1 MGRGSAVLA
10 PDQPAQKA
18 KLNPGQSGSRSLGT
32 EHARSLEHLEL
43 RTASCWNIL
52 EYPAVTFAFGN
63 LGSRVRLNQSRIRQF
78 HFPR

>member
-1 MGRGSAVLA
+1 MDRGSAALA
-10 PDQPAQKA
+10 PDQPVQKA

-52 EYPAVTFAFGN
+52 SLLLLVIWVVESV
-63 LGSRVRLNQSRIRQF
+63 
-78 HFPR
+78 

>member
-1 MGRGSAVLA
+1 MGRGSVVLA

-52 EYPAVTFAFGN
+52 SLLLLVIWVVESV
-63 LGSRVRLNQSRIRQF
+63 
-78 HFPR
+78 

>member
-52 EYPAVTFAFGN
+52 SLLLLVIWVVESV
-63 LGSRVRLNQSRIRQF
+63 
-78 HFPR
+78 